1 MNKIDKKLLS
11 LMTIEERFKY
21 IQKKKIHEFNKN
33 STTKIKNS
41 KRSFLQP
48 TTLI

>member
-21 IQKKKIHEFNKN
+21 IQKKRYMNLIKIQPKNK
-33 STTKIKNS
+33 KIANEA
-41 KRSFLQP
+41 FHNTP
-48 TTLI
+48 H